1 MEKSQKAQRCRA
13 RTAAKTKL
21 KEVKQILATA
31 DDKVSMLLERLDSE
45 QSEAVGLADEVEA
58 QMKEKGKKFY
68 LLLCLV
74 RFYSI

>member
-31 DDKVSMLLERLDSE
+31 DADKVSMLLERLDSE

-58 QMKEKGKKFY
+58 QMKEKGFV
-68 LLLCLV
+68 L
-74 RFYSI
+74 FTSMFSSI

>member
-74 RFYSI
+74 RFNSI